1 MMLSGKEKV
10 DKKKSR
16 ELFLW
21 DNDLQ
26 RPAERSIPQ
35 AGRLYDFDKTDRVM
49 RTKFSFLNLE
59 FSEKGTIFNCRFRY
73 SRSKNLK

>member
-26 RPAERSIPQ
+26 RPAEKSILQ
-35 AGRLYDFDKTDRVM
+35 AIHLTSFDKTDMVM
-49 RTKFSFLNLE
+49 RMKFSF
-59 FSEKGTIFNCRFRY
+59 
-73 SRSKNLK
+73 

>member
-21 DNDLQ
+21 DNNLQ
-26 RPAERSIPQ
+26 RPAERSILQ
-35 AGRLYDFDKTDRVM
+35 AIHLTSFDKTDRVM
-49 RTKFSFLNLE
+49 RTKFSF
-59 FSEKGTIFNCRFRY
+59 
-73 SRSKNLK
+73 

>member
-1 MMLSGKEKV
+1 MMLAGKEKV

-35 AGRLYDFDKTDRVM
+35 TAHLYVF
-49 RTKFSFLNLE
+49 
-59 FSEKGTIFNCRFRY
+59 
-73 SRSKNLK
+73 